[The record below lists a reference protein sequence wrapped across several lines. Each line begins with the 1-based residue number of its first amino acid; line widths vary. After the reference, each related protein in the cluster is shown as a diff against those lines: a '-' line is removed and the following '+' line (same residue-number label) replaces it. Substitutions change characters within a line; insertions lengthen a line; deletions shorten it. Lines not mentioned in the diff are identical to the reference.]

1 MNTKSIIVGLAALAG
16 IAAISAPAS
25 AMPIGAVASVQTSE
39 VENVRLV
46 CNAYGRCW
54 RQPTYY
60 YGRPAYYGRPRYYAR
75 PRYYGYGYRRW

>member
-1 MNTKSIIVGLAALAG
+1 MTIKSTIVGLAALAG
-16 IAAISAPAS
+16 LAVISAPAS
-25 AMPIGAVASVQTSE
+25 AMPIGTVASGQTSA

-54 RQPTYY
+54 RAPNYY
-60 YGRPAYYGRPRYYAR
+60 YGRPAYVRPRYYAR

>member
-1 MNTKSIIVGLAALAG
+1 MNTKSIIIGLTALAG

-25 AMPIGAVASVQTSE
+25 AMPIGAAPVQTSE

-54 RQPTYY
+54 RQPNYYY
-60 YGRPAYYGRPRYYAR
+60 YGRPAYYGRPRYYR